1 MRGVNLDG
9 ADLRSATLKD
19 VSLRNTTMTSAD
31 LKWASLRHAN
41 FGTFGSLL
49 GFEIGW
55 DKADLKGAKFCTLLY
70 PTVLFETMTADLS
83 KN

>member
-1 MRGVNLDG
+1 MNLDG
-9 ADLRSATLKD
+9 ADLRSATLRG

-55 DKADLKGAKFCTLLY
+55 IRPALREPNSATLLC